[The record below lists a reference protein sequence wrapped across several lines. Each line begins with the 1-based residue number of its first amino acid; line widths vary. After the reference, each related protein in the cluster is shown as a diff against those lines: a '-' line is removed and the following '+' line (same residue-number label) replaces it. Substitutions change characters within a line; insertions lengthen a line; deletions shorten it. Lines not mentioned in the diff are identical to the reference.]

1 MLTAFR
7 VAISIVKYPRAFST
21 STSLRDITRIPIK
34 LPSRRNTTV
43 YAFLER
49 FQIILLVDSEKRT
62 FYAEESLKSTES
74 KREAKI
80 AVHKKFP
87 TRDAAEAFLGNGT
100 NTSSQPYSIPSVPL
114 TERGPPKKAS
124 KGYYAVKS
132 GLKPGIYNDW
142 AEVEPMV
149 KGIQGAVYKRFPTKV
164 AAEDF
169 INGAE
174 SRPPS
179 SEEFDAAS
187 EPTELL
193 NETTRGSRNAIPP
206 SITNTSPSADQEPD
220 QQRELARNQGF
231 TITSGPSGSLVV
243 YTDGSSRGNGQ
254 RGATAGSGIWWA
266 DKGHARTLNLAER
279 LPGQLQTNNRAELLA
294 IIRALESCPFP
305 QLPLEIRTDSQYS
318 IACITQ
324 YLPSWIKN
332 NFVSTSGQP
341 VKNKD
346 MIVHLLALLNQRG
359 PKNGV
364 RFVHVRAHRGEVGNE
379 DADLLANTGA
389 ARQIVP
395 DRLDWFTLE
404 DANRFTTR
412 RQDLL
417 RQSRNETAQSSAEP
431 IRERKAQ
438 KSGPTIPSEDD
449 IIPVEIEKWRL
460 LMWSRVYREYNWD
473 ALAKPVRLLLNI
485 TSICIVRNHNLRI
498 DRVFDNAM

>member
-7 VAISIVKYPRAFST
+7 AAISIVKYPRAFST
-21 STSLRDITRIPIK
+21 STSLRHITRIPIK

-62 FYAEESLKSTES
+62 FYAEDSLKSTES

-114 TERGPPKKAS
+114 TERGPPKRAS

-142 AEVEPMV
+142 A
-149 KGIQGAVYKRFPTKV
+149 VYKRFPTRA

-174 SRPPS
+174 TRPPA
-179 SEEFDAAS
+179 SEAFDAAS

-193 NETTRGSRNAIPP
+193 HETTRGSRNAIPP
-206 SITNTSPSADQEPD
+206 SITDTSPSADQELD

-254 RGATAGSGIWWA
+254 RGATAGSGVWWA
-266 DKGHARTLNLAER
+266 DKGRARTLNLAER

-379 DADLLANTGA
+379 GAD
-389 ARQIVP
+389 IVP

-404 DANRFTTR
+404 NANRFTTR

-417 RQSRNETAQSSAEP
+417 QQSRNETAQSSAEP

-438 KSGPTIPSEDD
+438 KSGSTIPSEDD

-460 LMWSRVYREYNWD
+460 LMWSRVYREYNWA
-473 ALAKPVRLLLNI
+473 ALAKPLRLLLNI
-485 TSICIVRNHNLRI
+485 TSICIVRNYNLRI
-498 DRVFDNAM
+498 DRVRDNAM